1 MELATFTHRLQT
13 ISDMPVA
20 RQIGLLVGLAA
31 SITLGIAVAQWA
43 RSPDWV
49 PLFNDIEP
57 TAITEV
63 LQSLDNKG
71 ISYRYNTQSGLVSVA
86 ANKVHQARMQ
96 LAAEGLP
103 ESDKSGFSVL
113 YQEQQ
118 MGVSSFMEKAR
129 YDRALEQELARTITA
144 VDGVRSA
151 RVHLALPK
159 PSAFVRKRNKPAAS
173 VFLNL
178 MAGRKLDDQELAGVV
193 FLVASS
199 VPGLEAEN
207 VSVVDRKGKL
217 LSGQNQDEGFGYTQ
231 EQFRFTQQL
240 EDNYISRISQILA
253 PILGV
258 DAFRAQVAADVDFT
272 VIERTSERYAPET
285 KVRSEQLVEESDGS
299 TLAQGTPGT
308 LSNTPPP
315 NAALSAVP
323 GATDV
328 AKEQTSRQIKREVRN
343 YELDKTLSHIR
354 EAPGDLRR
362 LSIAVVVDHLISI
375 DAEGNMQRTART
387 EQQLAEITA
396 LVKEA
401 VGFNAARGDSVNI
414 VNASFVT
421 EEFEPV
427 AAPTL
432 LEQEW
437 VWRLGK
443 IVLGSLGVLIL
454 IFLVIRPLLRI
465 TPPEIKPE
473 DTPALP
479 DGSNSGE
486 AGQAGLLT
494 NGEMGEDQVTLGQG
508 DAAPGLP
515 GAIAGAPY
523 EQQLGAARQLVEQE
537 PERVAQVVKNWVA
550 NDV

>member
-1 MELATFTHRLQT
+1 MELASFTHRLQT
-13 ISDMPVA
+13 ISDMPVT
-20 RQIGLLVGLAA
+20 RQLGLLIGLAA

-49 PLFNDIEP
+49 PLFNDVQP
-57 TAITEV
+57 AAVTDV
-63 LQSLDNKG
+63 LQSLDSKG
-71 ISYRYNTQSGLVSVA
+71 IEYRYNTQSGLISVA
-86 ANKVHQARMQ
+86 ASKVHQARMQ

-103 ESDKSGFSVL
+103 ESDNSGFSVL

-240 EDNYISRISQILA
+240 EDNYVSRISQILA

-258 DAFRAQVAADVDFT
+258 DSFRAQVAADVDFT
-272 VIERTSERYAPET
+272 VIERTSESYAPDS
-285 KVRSEQLVEESDGS
+285 KVRSEQLMEESDGNS
-299 TLAQGTPGT
+299 IAQGVPGT
-308 LSNTPPP
+308 LSNTPPG
-315 NAALSAVP
+315 NAVLSKRP
-323 GATDV
+323 GNSEANR
-328 AKEQTSRQIKREVRN
+328 EQMRRSVKREVRN

-362 LSIAVVVDHLISI
+362 LSIAVVVDNIVSV
-375 DAEGNMQRTART
+375 DAEGNVQRTPRSQ
-387 EQQLAEITA
+387 QQLDEITA

-427 AAPTL
+427 AAPSL

-443 IVLGSLGVLIL
+443 IVLGSLGVLM
-454 IFLVIRPLLRI
+454 LVILVLRPLLRI
-465 TPPEIKPE
+465 TPPEINPE
-473 DTPALP
+473 QTPALP
-479 DGSNSGE
+479 DGSSAE
-486 AGQAGLLT
+486 QEQANLIAQ
-494 NGEMGEDQVTLGQG
+494 GEMGEDQVTLGQG
-508 DAAPGLP
+508 ESVPGLP
-515 GAIAGAPY
+515 GTTAGAPY

-550 NDV
+550 NDG